1 MSGIAEALQGTNIR
15 SAGLVRQTP
24 GASVMLGSE
33 KELAMKKV
41 LMVLAL
47 SSGLV
52 LSACNTVRGAANDV
66 ESVGDCVD
74 GKKGNC

>member
-1 MSGIAEALQGTNIR
+1 
-15 SAGLVRQTP
+15 
-24 GASVMLGSE
+24 
-33 KELAMKKV
+33 MKKV
-41 LMVLAL
+41 LMVIAL

-74 GKKGNC
+74 GQQGNC

>member
-1 MSGIAEALQGTNIR
+1 
-15 SAGLVRQTP
+15 
-24 GASVMLGSE
+24 
-33 KELAMKKV
+33 MKKL

-52 LSACNTVRGAANDV
+52 LSACNALEGAAEDV
-66 ESVGDCVD
+66 ESVGDCGD